1 MTSGRNM
8 LTYFA
13 RMVEVESPTVP
24 IGDDSS
30 SSDAATEQLL
40 PPSHAPVNSN
50 KRKYKSRQAAAHEK
64 FAIQIKA
71 ATGLDLLK
79 ADDRGGRAVSQCGN
93 CRAVGHLTYW
103 RNVTKN
109 WMTHSN
115 KCPGL
120 HKKLLSAQP
129 AEVEAFVTHVRLGG
143 DKHRRNVCDAYATT
157 YWVYKHKLAFTTGDI
172 LREV

>member
-1 MTSGRNM
+1 M

-13 RMVEVESPTVP
+13 RTVEAESPTVP

-30 SSDAATEQLL
+30 SSYAATEQLL
-40 PPSHAPVNSN
+40 SPSHAPVTSN
-50 KRKYKSRQAAAHEK
+50 KRKYNRTLTVQDN
-64 FAIQIKA
+64 FAMQIKA

-79 ADDRGGRAVSQCGN
+79 ADDRNGRAVSQCGN
-93 CRAVGHLTYW
+93 CRAAGHLTYL

-109 WMTHSN
+109 WVTHSN

-129 AEVEAFVTHVRLGG
+129 AEAEAFVMHVTLVIY
-143 DKHRRNVCDAYATT
+143 NS
-157 YWVYKHKLAFTTGDI
+157 LAKCNI
-172 LREV
+172 NIMSIMSLQSVVV